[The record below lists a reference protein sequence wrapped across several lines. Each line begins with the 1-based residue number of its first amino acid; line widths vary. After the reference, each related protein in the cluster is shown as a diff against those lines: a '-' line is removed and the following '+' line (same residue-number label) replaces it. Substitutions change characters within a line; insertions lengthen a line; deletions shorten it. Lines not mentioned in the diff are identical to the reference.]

1 MKETNNSL
9 IESVGSGKI
18 QYQGKWY
25 EKSLIIGID
34 RIIYPWKHPDVENL
48 DMSDFEPVFDGNS
61 EVILLGTGTKQVFPD
76 GHLLTKILKRG
87 VGIEVMDSKSA
98 CRTFNLLIS
107 EYRRP
112 LAMLMLE

>member
-34 RIIYPWKHPDVENL
+34 RIIFPWKHPDVEDLN
-48 DMSDFEPVFDGNS
+48 MSDFEPVFDGNT

-76 GHLLTKILKRG
+76 EHLLTKILKRG
-87 VGIEVMDSKSA
+87 VGIEVMDSQSV
-98 CRTFNLLIS
+98 CRTFNLLVS
-107 EYRRP
+107 EYRKP
-112 LAMLMLE
+112 FAMLMLE

>member
-9 IESVGSGKI
+9 IESVGNGKI

-34 RIIYPWKHPDVENL
+34 RIIYPWKHPDVVDL
-48 DMSDFEPVFDGNS
+48 DMSDFEPVFDGNT
-61 EVILLGTGTKQVFPD
+61 EVILLGTGAQQVFPD
-76 GHLLTKILKRG
+76 RHLLTKILIRG

-98 CRTFNLLIS
+98 CRTFNLLVS

-112 LAMLMLE
+112 LAMLILE

>member
-34 RIIYPWKHPDVENL
+34 KIIYPNIICL
-48 DMSDFEPVFDGNS
+48 
-61 EVILLGTGTKQVFPD
+61 
-76 GHLLTKILKRG
+76 
-87 VGIEVMDSKSA
+87 
-98 CRTFNLLIS
+98 
-107 EYRRP
+107 
-112 LAMLMLE
+112 

>member
-34 RIIYPWKHPDVENL
+34 RIIYPWKHPDVEGL
-48 DMSDFEPVFDGNS
+48 AMSDFETVFDGNT

-76 GHLLTKILKRG
+76 RYLLTKILTKG
-87 VGIEVMDSKSA
+87 VGIEVMDSTSA
-98 CRTFNLLIS
+98 CRTFNLLVS

-112 LAMLMLE
+112 LDMLMLE